1 MTVNVDFVYT
11 SNTTAEAIAKK
22 LLAAERVLLLTHT
35 KPDGDAIGSC
45 LSLHRGLRQL
55 GITSRILFSGPYG
68 SNLAAMI
75 TPEDIVESVEN
86 VGLPDV
92 EFDRIVILDTG
103 AFTQL
108 KPFLDWL
115 APRYAATIG
124 IDHHTRGDNV
134 TSMRLVD
141 TSCAAAVETLVPV
154 LEAMGVDLAS
164 DGIANSLFMGLA
176 TDTGWFKFSSA
187 GPRVYRLAA
196 RLMEAGANKDEL
208 YAAIEQQ
215 SSLGRVAIQGRAL
228 NSLRLVGSFAIMELK
243 KQDFEETGA
252 KLEDLAG
259 IVNSPMEV
267 GAVRASI
274 MLVEFDRGTTK
285 LSFRSKP
292 TVGALKAIDVNELAA
307 TFGGGGHVHAA
318 GARIKAPL
326 AEARATLEAALT
338 AAQ

>member
-1 MTVNVDFVYT
+1 MTVNADFAYT
-11 SNTTAEAIAKK
+11 SNTTAEAIAEK
-22 LLAAERVLLLTHT
+22 LVASERVLILTHT

-55 GITSRILFSGPYG
+55 GITSRVLFAGPYG
-68 SNLAAMI
+68 SNLASMI
-75 TPEDIVESVEN
+75 TPEDTVECVEK

-92 EFDRIVILDTG
+92 AFDRIVILDTG
-103 AFTQL
+103 ATTQL
-108 KPFLDWL
+108 EPFLNWL
-115 APRYAATIG
+115 APRYSKVIG
-124 IDHHTRGDNV
+124 IDHHARGDNV
-134 TSMRLVD
+134 ASMRLVD

-154 LEAMGVDLAS
+154 LEAMGVDLAR
-164 DGIANSLFMGLA
+164 DGIATSLFMGLA

-196 RLMEAGANKDEL
+196 RLMELGANKDEL
-208 YAAIEQQ
+208 YATIEQQ
-215 SSLGRVAIQGRAL
+215 SSLARVAIQGRAL
-228 NSLRLVGSFAIMELK
+228 SSLRLVNSFAIMELNK
-243 KQDFEETGA
+243 RDFEETGA

-274 MLVEFDRGTTK
+274 LLVEFDLGTTK

-292 TVGALKAIDVNELAA
+292 AVGALQAIDVNELAA

-318 GARIKAPL
+318 GARIKEPL
-326 AEARATLEAALT
+326 AQASATLEAALT
-338 AAQ
+338 TAP